1 MQKSRIEQYQEKL
14 KERETNND
22 NYFLDRF
29 SGNKLGKTLNL
40 SNTNSLIN
48 QENQNINNFQNNRT
62 LKRNVTPN
70 INTKNNYN
78 IIENNIFN
86 NGQTGQN
93 YNNIK
98 NINNQN
104 LSNNANNINYYN
116 NQDNINNINQNSNFN
131 TINTINN
138 VYSRPRSQNKNKNN
152 NIYIS
157 ELTNDPYGNDYK
169 GTGNLPRDKGGN
181 IKEDM
186 YNQNQMLKEIWAK
199 EMQEKKMRKEK
210 EKQRQKELDIL
221 EEERIKR
228 EIAEINAKEEEEKQ
242 IKKQNE
248 EKVLQENAQLIQNK
262 KEIYENGIN
271 INSNSPP
278 NTNNEN
284 DNYYNNQIINQ
295 DSNPYYNN
303 NNLYNKESKY
313 KNIDLNNIHFYRRN
327 NNKNNQNKN
336 MFYKNKIRNNNIYNN
351 RKVNEFEFCPNPRQL
366 EDSPNPQISKLK
378 KEVNSGYMEI
388 SSLFKQLKNN
398 VIEANQN
405 RNKAEKQLKY
415 ITDEINK
422 EKKYRLQLEKKK
434 YEQMRPEEIY
444 NNYYASVRDVDP
456 IIYEKNETNLEQN
469 NMSNLAKVGQNLIR
483 LTSQSEFIPVG
494 SNTYDNN
501 ILIGDNPGFNYDP
514 NNNIALN
521 NNNEFGENNQEIES
535 ETVFQ
540 PNEQNI

>member
-1 MQKSRIEQYQEKL
+1 
-14 KERETNND
+14 
-22 NYFLDRF
+22 
-29 SGNKLGKTLNL
+29 
-40 SNTNSLIN
+40 
-48 QENQNINNFQNNRT
+48 
-62 LKRNVTPN
+62 
-70 INTKNNYN
+70 
-78 IIENNIFN
+78 
-86 NGQTGQN
+86 
-93 YNNIK
+93 
-98 NINNQN
+98 
-104 LSNNANNINYYN
+104 
-116 NQDNINNINQNSNFN
+116 
-131 TINTINN
+131 
-138 VYSRPRSQNKNKNN
+138 
-152 NIYIS
+152 
-157 ELTNDPYGNDYK
+157 
-169 GTGNLPRDKGGN
+169 
-181 IKEDM
+181 
-186 YNQNQMLKEIWAK
+186 
-199 EMQEKKMRKEK
+199 
-210 EKQRQKELDIL
+210 
-221 EEERIKR
+221 
-228 EIAEINAKEEEEKQ
+228 
-242 IKKQNE
+242 
-248 EKVLQENAQLIQNK
+248 
-262 KEIYENGIN
+262 
-271 INSNSPP
+271 
-278 NTNNEN
+278 
-284 DNYYNNQIINQ
+284 
-295 DSNPYYNN
+295 
-303 NNLYNKESKY
+303 
-313 KNIDLNNIHFYRRN
+313 
-327 NNKNNQNKN
+327 

-456 IIYEKNETNLEQN
+456 ILYEKNETNLEQN